1 MDIYFT
7 LYSTSDGE
15 PLASQSA
22 ITVYISK
29 DGGTFAATT
38 NSVSEI
44 GRGLYK
50 VTLTSTEASFTNKLF
65 YQPVCTGA
73 KTVTGE
79 VSKDIENIK
88 AGILN
93 WAVAGNTL
101 TLYNDSGTAMGTY
114 DITTDT
120 DGNIV
125 KVEPHSGS

>member
-15 PLASQSA
+15 PLASQSS

-38 NSVSEI
+38 NFATEI

-50 VTLTSTEASFTNKLF
+50 VTLTSTEASFIDKLF
-65 YQPVCTGA
+65 YQPVCSGA
-73 KTVTGE
+73 KTITGE
-79 VSKDIENIK
+79 ISRDIEKIK

-93 WAVAGNTL
+93 WSVAGNTL
-101 TLYNDSGTAMGTY
+101 TLYNDSGTATGTY

-125 KVEPHSGS
+125 KVEPHTGS

>member
-7 LYSTSDGE
+7 LYATSDGE
-15 PLASQSA
+15 PLASQSS

-29 DGGTFAATT
+29 DGGTWSSTT
-38 NSVSEI
+38 NSAAEI

-50 VTLTSTEASFTNKLF
+50 VTLTSTEASFTDKLF

-73 KTVTGE
+73 KTITGE
-79 VSKDIENIK
+79 ISRDIEKIK

-101 TLYNDSGTAMGTY
+101 TLYNDSGTATGTF
-114 DITTDT
+114 DITTDS

-125 KVEPHSGS
+125 KVEPHTGS